1 MIEKQDMQRRTT
13 SEPYSSKTIGSRPTT
28 GMGTPHLNNISV
40 SRTRKYPTAHNK
52 PPFNL
57 IGYDKYLLAFAP
69 ALRVPAALYYMLSAV
84 PEAALLDCA

>member
-1 MIEKQDMQRRTT
+1 MIEKQDIQPRTT
-13 SEPYSSKTIGSRPTT
+13 SEPYSSRTIRSRPT

-52 PPFNL
+52 PTFHL